1 MSYIAFDL
9 DALNAAPNV
18 ARAARVSEDTIIG
31 GLLRLWAHAFRCKAD
46 VLDELEVRGCFDSA
60 ADVMPALK
68 AFGFLAEAPKGKI
81 RVRGAERYLRIS
93 EARSKGGKAASGN
106 LKRGTLQPGCQPELV
121 PGYSPAPAGTQ
132 PGVSPGYS
140 PALTPSTEHLAPNTE
155 SKSIA
160 PLFASPTPEPVESKP
175 KPPRDSELL
184 QYDFKLVTGS
194 EYRWNGAK
202 DGVALADLLK
212 TSTLD
217 EVRTRWRR
225 GLEAPANAW
234 ASCRTVAQLR
244 QKWNDLVPAT
254 VAGPPKSTRD
264 DTGPVRAIVHT
275 RWPTS

>member
-68 AFGFLAEAPKGKI
+68 AFGFLAEAPKGKL

-106 LKRGTLQPGCQPELV
+106 LKRGTRQPGGQPELV

-132 PGVSPGYS
+132 PGVSPGS
-140 PALTPSTEHLAPNTE
+140 FPALTPSTEHRTPNTE
-155 SKSIA
+155 SKSSAVLVEPPPSPSRKADKPTDPRHA
-160 PLFASPTPEPVESKP
+160 PLRKRLVDAFATIAGAPYPFG
-175 KPPRDSELL
+175 PRDARVVTNLL
-184 QYDFKLVTGS
+184 ARAEPDAIA
-194 EYRWNGAK
+194 GAW
-202 DGVALADLLK
+202 
-212 TSTLD
+212 
-217 EVRTRWRR
+217 ER
-225 GLEAPANAW
+225 GLRHQGYP
-234 ASCRTVAQLR
+234 TVATLAQLEQHLAQFVGAPR
-244 QKWNDLVPAT
+244 A
-254 VAGPPKSTRD
+254 
-264 DTGPVRAIVHT
+264 DTTKGYAQPSIFTETKDVT
-275 RWPTS
+275 F